1 MLVSDL
7 SPKDVGYFT
16 LIDIVHLHMECNYE
30 ERQLTI
36 IELTRIVSTGR
47 MIFLSALESLTTY
60 LNQST

>member
-7 SPKDVGYFT
+7 SPKDVGYLT

-36 IELTRIVSTGR
+36 IELT
-47 MIFLSALESLTTY
+47 
-60 LNQST
+60 NQLKECNPTRDFTM